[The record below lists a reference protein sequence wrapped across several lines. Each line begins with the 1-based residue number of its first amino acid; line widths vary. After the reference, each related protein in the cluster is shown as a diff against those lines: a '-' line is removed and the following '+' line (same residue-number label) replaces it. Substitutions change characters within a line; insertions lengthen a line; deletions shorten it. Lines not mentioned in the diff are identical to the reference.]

1 MSQCNFCRGEF
12 RNSQAVRAHL
22 KKCSNYQKSK
32 KANATRIQPITP
44 SRPHPQTTSQGA
56 PAPTPLTTPADLVTH
71 LMAQLTR
78 QFAGP
83 DEATRVKQ
91 KREALLAGL
100 CASLVDWYCPLEGVV
115 TPEMAVAAK
124 VAILDE
130 LGTVAINE
138 LSQAE
143 LTLRG
148 TAIRNRI
155 FAPYLRRQQE
165 QGARQNERQ
174 QQDASRSQLE
184 ASIRARQLKRKAMLI
199 ELGVTRALKSASS
212 RGLPSRALVLLEWEV
227 RARLEAMLVGDEME
241 TQIDETIEAS
251 IDRPLS
257 EWEARVEQFQSAQ
270 RQRILEKC
278 LTAAMPVMVA
288 GVPWVKEVVVKKI
301 CETLGMPP
309 SPPSSARE
317 ANASPTNEAAPE
329 SPDAPTPPPVRRRR
343 AYPVSPPMDCKE
355 AISSSESVPSTSTES
370 RTGTS

>member
-1 MSQCNFCRGEF
+1 
-12 RNSQAVRAHL
+12 
-22 KKCSNYQKSK
+22 
-32 KANATRIQPITP
+32 
-44 SRPHPQTTSQGA
+44 
-56 PAPTPLTTPADLVTH
+56 
-71 LMAQLTR
+71 MAQMTR
-78 QFAGP
+78 HFAGP

-100 CASLVDWYCPLEGVV
+100 CASLVDWYCPREGVV
-115 TPEMAVAAK
+115 TPEMTVAAK

-130 LGTVAINE
+130 LGTVAIE
-138 LSQAE
+138 DLPQAE

-155 FAPYLRRQQE
+155 FAPSLRRQQQ

-174 QQDASRSQLE
+174 QQNATRSQLE

-251 IDRPLS
+251 IDRPLL
-257 EWEARVEQFQSAQ
+257 EWAARVEQCQSAQ

-278 LTAAMPVMVA
+278 LTAAMPA
-288 GVPWVKEVVVKKI
+288 VPWVKEVDVKKI
-301 CETLGMPP
+301 CETLGMQP
-309 SPPSSARE
+309 PPSSPPNE
-317 ANASPTNEAAPE
+317 ASAAAEHEAAPD
-329 SPDAPTPPPVRRRR
+329 SSDAPKPRSVRRRR
-343 AYPVSPPMDCKE
+343 VHPA
-355 AISSSESVPSTSTES
+355 SSEEGHTETIAPGDDDASVPPEYRTATS
-370 RTGTS
+370 